1 MSFDLAGVTL
11 APFYLI
17 AKLKESHKLNQNH
30 LSDDLTLS
38 LLVYDNEDFNNA
50 AVGCYKKPKVDW

>member
-17 AKLKESHKLNQNH
+17 AKLKESHILNQNH

-38 LLVYDNEDFNNA
+38 LLVYDNEDFNNEISL
-50 AVGCYKKPKVDW
+50 G